1 MNWLD
6 HYSVLQVFGALCVI
20 LFLFVMVRAHL
31 SAKSKIDLTDLL
43 TEWAAGKRRI
53 TMSRFTAFGGF
64 LIGSWAFVSATVS
77 NTLASSWEGIL
88 AYMGICFGY
97 RIGDSYLKNQRDATA
112 AEAPAGTTTTTT
124 LAVEQTDTKKK
135 GGILS

>member
-1 MNWLD
+1 MID
-6 HYSVLQVFGALCVI
+6 RFSVLQVFGALCVV
-20 LFLFVMVRAHL
+20 LFLFVMIRAHL

-88 AYMGICFGY
+88 AFMGICFGY
-97 RIGDSYLKNQRDATA
+97 RVSDSWLKNQRDAA
-112 AEAPAGTTTTTT
+112 APQPDLAPPVNAEAEPSAAGP
-124 LAVEQTDTKKK
+124 LGKKK
-135 GGILS
+135 GLLS